1 MEKNKKISEEEI
13 KKILND
19 NYDIVAN
26 QVEEINR
33 GTADIFKIIA
43 DKGKYI
49 LKYFSEGRTK
59 ESVIKETNIINFLLI
74 LKNEKISYI
83 IILQYKYICTY
94 IAYVKHNKLDFTYL
108 IRKGDSDAD
117 LFFMV

>member
-33 GTADIFKIIA
+33 GTADIFKST
-43 DKGKYI
+43 I
-49 LKYFSEGRTK
+49 LSNAYGIMFFHNHPRFLQYRPPYQACRRLRCQCWGRTP
-59 ESVIKETNIINFLLI
+59 L
-74 LKNEKISYI
+74 
-83 IILQYKYICTY
+83 
-94 IAYVKHNKLDFTYL
+94 
-108 IRKGDSDAD
+108 
-117 LFFMV
+117 